1 MARKIGRTLGWIIA
15 IASTFSLLGAV
26 VAFKAFENMDVS
38 IDWPDYDDEV

>member
-1 MARKIGRTLGWIIA
+1 MNRVFRIFGWVIA
-15 IASTFSLLGAV
+15 IASTFSLLGAA